1 MSKKTIKDIDV
12 RGKRVLV
19 RVDFN
24 VPVNESGEITDDS
37 RIRLSLPTINYLR
50 EQGAS
55 VIVCSHFGRP
65 GGKVVEKER
74 LAPMRRRLG
83 ELIGAGVLDA
93 GGPAGLQPARVAAAM
108 KPGQVA
114 LLENLRFDPGEEKND
129 DAFAASLASL
139 ADIYVDDAFAAAH
152 RAHASVVGV
161 AKRLPAVAGLLMAR
175 EIEMLSAA
183 LNASSRPAV
192 AIVGGAKVADKIQ
205 VLTHLAPR
213 MDALLIGGGMVAAFF
228 KAKGLGSGKADVT
241 PAEVEAAKSLLASS
255 KPAVFLPAD
264 VVVATA
270 FSADAKAQ
278 TVAASAVPADALI
291 LDIGPQARKAY
302 TAEIAKARSVIWN
315 GPMGVFEWPQFAEG
329 TKAVA
334 QAVSA
339 NRDAMTVVGG
349 GSTAEVVEKLGLRDR
364 FTHVSTGGGASLEFL
379 EGRVLPGVAA
389 LLDRS

>member
-1 MSKKTIKDIDV
+1 
-12 RGKRVLV
+12 VLV

-24 VPVNESGEITDDS
+24 VPVNAAGEITDDS

-50 EQGAS
+50 EHGAA
-55 VIVCSHFGRP
+55 VIACSHFGRP
-65 GGKVVEKER
+65 GGKVVLKER
-74 LAPMRRRLG
+74 LTPMRRRLG
-83 ELIGAGVLDA
+83 ELIGAEVLDA
-93 GGPAGLQPARVAAAM
+93 GGPAGPQPASVAAAI

-129 DAFAASLASL
+129 DTFAASLASL

-161 AKRLPAVAGLLMAR
+161 AKLLPAVAGLLMAR

-183 LNASSRPAV
+183 LNASSHPAV

-228 KAKGLGSGKADVT
+228 KAKSLGCGKAEVT
-241 PAEVEAAKSLLASS
+241 PAEVEAATWLLALP
-255 KPAVFLPAD
+255 KPAVLLPAD
-264 VVVATA
+264 VVVAA
-270 FSADAKAQ
+270 SFSADAKAQ
-278 TVAASAVPADALI
+278 TVPASAVPADALI
-291 LDIGPQARKAY
+291 LDIGPQARKAFA
-302 TAEIAKARSVIWN
+302 AEIAKARSVIWN

-334 QAVSA
+334 QAIAA
-339 NRDAMTVVGG
+339 NRDATTVVGG
-349 GSTAEVVEKLGLRDR
+349 GSTAEVVERLGMRDH

>member
-1 MSKKTIKDIDV
+1 M
-12 RGKRVLV
+12 V

-24 VPVNESGEITDDS
+24 VPVNAAGEITDDS

-50 EQGAS
+50 EHGAA
-55 VIVCSHFGRP
+55 VIACSHFGRP
-65 GGKVVEKER
+65 GGKVVLKER
-74 LAPMRRRLG
+74 LTPMRRRLG
-83 ELIGAGVLDA
+83 ELIGAEVLDA
-93 GGPAGLQPARVAAAM
+93 GGPAGPQPASVAAAI

-129 DAFAASLASL
+129 DTFAASLASL

-161 AKRLPAVAGLLMAR
+161 AKLLPAVAGLLMAR

-183 LNASSRPAV
+183 LNASSHPAV

-228 KAKGLGSGKADVT
+228 KAKSLGCGKAEVT
-241 PAEVEAAKSLLASS
+241 PAEVEAATWLLALP
-255 KPAVFLPAD
+255 KPAVLLPAD
-264 VVVATA
+264 VVVAA
-270 FSADAKAQ
+270 SFSADAKAQ
-278 TVAASAVPADALI
+278 TVPASAVPADALI
-291 LDIGPQARKAY
+291 LDIGPQARKAFA
-302 TAEIAKARSVIWN
+302 AEIAKARSVIWN

-334 QAVSA
+334 QAIAA
-339 NRDAMTVVGG
+339 NRDATTVVGG
-349 GSTAEVVEKLGLRDR
+349 GSTAEVVERLGMRDH